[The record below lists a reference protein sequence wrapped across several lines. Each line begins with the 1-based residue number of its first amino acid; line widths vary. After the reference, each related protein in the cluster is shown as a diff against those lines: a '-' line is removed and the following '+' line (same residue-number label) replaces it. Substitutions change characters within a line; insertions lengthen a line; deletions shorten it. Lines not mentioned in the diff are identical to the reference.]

1 MPCNKI
7 SHEHRHRDR
16 LVVCHDY
23 FWPEICVP
31 CIHKCDNGCCRIAEV
46 RNIYKASSPRQLQK
60 NPGSLTAPGQSYA
73 WTLCYYIF
81 AVLSLD
87 SATLHLGRGIRPI
100 GLSPNILTRA
110 SSHRIFALCL
120 HCSLLSEYY
129 SITEATRPDPTVR
142 PPSRIAKVRPWLI
155 AIGWISSIVISMLSP
170 GMHISVPS
178 GRVITPVTSVVL
190 K

>member
-16 LVVCHDY
+16 LVVCHDC

-46 RNIYKASSPRQLQK
+46 RNIYKASSPQQLQK

-73 WTLCYYIF
+73 WTLCTCWYYF
-81 AVLSLD
+81 V
-87 SATLHLGRGIRPI
+87 
-100 GLSPNILTRA
+100 
-110 SSHRIFALCL
+110 
-120 HCSLLSEYY
+120 Y

-155 AIGWISSIVISMLSP
+155 AIEWISSIVISMLSP

>member
-1 MPCNKI
+1 MYALYQVSIRQATI
-7 SHEHRHRDR
+7 SLSFLLAHTSRCKPWESLWGSLATTPLGDFHHR
-16 LVVCHDY
+16 LTACPSY
-23 FWPEICVP
+23 
-31 CIHKCDNGCCRIAEV
+31 
-46 RNIYKASSPRQLQK
+46 QK

-110 SSHRIFALCL
+110 SSHRIFVLCL